1 MYVVSYVGS
10 TLVAGIV
17 LLRRFLLEQKL
28 KREYFGFWVIVL
40 SIERS
45 YLLIRS
51 AEIKNKKTIVKSIP

>member
-1 MYVVSYVGS
+1 MSVVSYVGS

>member
-1 MYVVSYVGS
+1 MSVVSYVGS

-40 SIERS
+40 SIETS